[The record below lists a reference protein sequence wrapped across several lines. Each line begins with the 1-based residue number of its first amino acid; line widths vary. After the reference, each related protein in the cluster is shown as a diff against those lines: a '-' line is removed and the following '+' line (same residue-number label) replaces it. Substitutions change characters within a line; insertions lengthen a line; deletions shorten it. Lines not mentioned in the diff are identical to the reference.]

1 MKLGER
7 NQMSKKNKLKGKETL
22 CTMPFGKYNE
32 SFELLKMGEKRN
44 LKDEKSAKNSSFP
57 VVINDEKI
65 YLTEPDGKLIPNMEN
80 QQKCDFLI
88 YCQNR
93 PQTCFIELKGE
104 NISAKDSYNPYNQI
118 IDTINFLHKE
128 EELKELVN
136 TNVEKHAFI
145 VSPGRQKIPKGI
157 ESKERQLWQKLVQTG
172 VPKSKISALVHY
184 VKVTKSNRY
193 SNNIQI
199 ICSPKSPV
207 QIPFSSQS

>member
-1 MKLGER
+1 
-7 NQMSKKNKLKGKETL
+7 MSKKNKLKGKETL

-207 QIPFSSQS
+207 QIPFSS

>member
-1 MKLGER
+1 
-7 NQMSKKNKLKGKETL
+7 MSKKNKLKGKETL